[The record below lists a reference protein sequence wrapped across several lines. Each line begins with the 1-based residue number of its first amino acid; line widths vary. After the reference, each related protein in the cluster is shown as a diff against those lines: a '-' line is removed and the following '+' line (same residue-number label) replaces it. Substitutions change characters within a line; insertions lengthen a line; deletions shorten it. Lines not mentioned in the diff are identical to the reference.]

1 MKIQSGCHGC
11 IEHQLQQLSKAIGR
25 DEDHRKQML
34 SELTD
39 IYYRV
44 RDTASPPELAALYY
58 GFLEE
63 KTGIS
68 DPFRKEKEMSTRLAM
83 RILPDLRRLVGEGEG
98 AFDRALLLAIG
109 GNIID
114 YGATPDFDIDDT
126 ERQIRQVLSY
136 DYDRAAVKDLHRR
149 MDDAASILYI
159 LDNCGEAV
167 VDRLVIEP
175 YADKMTVAVR
185 GKPILND
192 VTRIDAVASGLDFVP
207 IVDTGDGAPG
217 VSLKRSSADFLDRLR
232 SADLVIAKGQG
243 NFEAMADEF
252 FDRPAYYLL
261 RTKCQVICSQLR
273 AELNSIQI
281 IGRNLDK

>member
-11 IEHQLQQLSKAIGR
+11 IEHQLQQLSKVIGR
-25 DEDHRKQML
+25 NDDHRKQML
-34 SELTD
+34 AELTA
-39 IYYRV
+39 IYQRV

-68 DPFRKEKEMSTRLAM
+68 DPFRREKEMSTRLAL

-98 AFDRALLLAIG
+98 AFDRALLLTIG

-114 YGATPDFDIDDT
+114 YGATPDFDIDDA

-136 DYDRAAVKDLHRR
+136 DYDPAAVEDLHRR
-149 MDDAASILYI
+149 MDCATSILYI

-167 VDRLVIEP
+167 VDRLLIER
-175 YADKMTVAVR
+175 YSDKITVAVR

-192 VTRIDAVASGLDFVP
+192 VTRSDAIASGLGFVP
-207 IVDTGDGAPG
+207 IIDTGDGAPG
-217 VSLKRSSADFLDRLR
+217 VSLNRSSADFLNHMR
-232 SADLVIAKGQG
+232 SVDLVIAKGQG
-243 NFEAMADEF
+243 NFETLADEF
-252 FDRPAYYLL
+252 SERPAYYLL
-261 RTKCQVICSQLR
+261 RTKCQVICSQLH
-273 AELNSIQI
+273 AKLNSIQI